1 MKQNSASDSSSRTAM
16 DKMLPFDILCRIFV
30 LAQWPALAYVSRMLQ
45 EVSQS
50 RAVRARYCLAEF
62 GRQRVL
68 DGRVGLAGR
77 RPRMFR
83 QDLVLLLLNMGA
95 DPRVDD
101 QWILRH
107 ACAQGWELIV
117 RKLLQMPAQAVA
129 APTAAEGGAVGLD
142 NWRGSSTGDT
152 QDADGFARLVDVCD
166 DDDAALRIAAGLG
179 RTGVVRLLLSAGA
192 GIHALEDEPLVLA
205 AGNCHM
211 QTVCE
216 LLRRG
221 ARAQAD
227 NSRALRSAVMAGDAN
242 IDVVRALLD
251 GGALVQAMD
260 DSCILAA
267 CYKGDGACP
276 RPPLLDPA
284 PMQCRQQQKQHR
296 KQDAWLSQ
304 AELLK
309 YSSAGT
315 AYDATLRDTPAALAL
330 LPPDHPHRGT
340 RRMPQRYRNAAPGP
354 PSQRQPQAPP
364 APATQPMPP
373 AARSDRI
380 NMDELAAAAPPSQR
394 SAVTHIGVVRL
405 LLARGAN
412 PNARGGRPLAYA
424 CARGSVR
431 TAAVLL
437 AYGAD
442 VHALDEE
449 PLRAAAEH
457 GHVGVVRLLLRAGAD
472 AHAKEEAPLRNAALG
487 GHSEVVGELLAHGA
501 SAGGRGGIEALRAAA
516 RSGWV
521 AVVER
526 LVAAGADADD
536 PDFRAIAL
544 RSPELRMALG
554 ISELPAQRS
563 LF

>member
-1 MKQNSASDSSSRTAM
+1 MKQNSASDSSSKTAM
-16 DKMLPFDILCRIFV
+16 DKALPFDILCRIFV

-62 GRQRVL
+62 GRRQVL

-129 APTAAEGGAVGLD
+129 APTVAEGGAVGLD

-152 QDADGFARLVDVCD
+152 QDVDGFVRLVDVCD

-192 GIHALEDEPLVLA
+192 GIHTLEDEPLVLA

-211 QTVCE
+211 QTVYE

-221 ARAQAD
+221 AQAQAD
-227 NSRALRSAVMAGDAN
+227 NSRALRSAVMAGDIN
-242 IDVVRALLD
+242 IDVVRALID
-251 GGALVQAMD
+251 RGALVRAMD
-260 DSCILAA
+260 DSCVLAA
-267 CYKGDGACP
+267 CYKGDGDFP
-276 RPPLLDPA
+276 HPPPLDPA
-284 PMQCRQQQKQHR
+284 PMHCQQQQQQQ
-296 KQDAWLSQ
+296 QDTWLTQ

-309 YSSAGT
+309 YSYAGT
-315 AYDATLRDTPAALAL
+315 TYDATLTNTPAAISPP
-330 LPPDHPHRGT
+330 PPDHPHHGA
-340 RRMPQRYRNAAPGP
+340 RRMPQRYRNIASGP
-354 PSQRQPQAPP
+354 LNQRQSQSPS
-364 APATQPMPP
+364 APATQPMTP
-373 AARSDRI
+373 AARNDRV
-380 NMDELAAAAPPSQR
+380 NMDELAAVAPPSQR
-394 SAVTHIGVVRL
+394 SVVTHIGVVRL

-457 GHVGVVRLLLRAGAD
+457 GHAGVVRLLLRAGSD
-472 AHAKEEAPLRNAALG
+472 VHVKEEAPLRNAARG
-487 GHSEVVGELLAHGA
+487 GHSEVVSELLAHGA
-501 SAGGRGGIEALRAAA
+501 SAGGCGGVEALRAAA

-526 LVAAGADADD
+526 LVAAGADANDS
-536 PDFRAIAL
+536 DFRAIAL

-554 ISELPAQRS
+554 ISELPARRS